1 MDGIAKGAN
10 KITVDSSMSTS
21 STNPVQNKV
30 VKGQLPTSNQN
41 ATNGYIRFPSAKI
54 QVAWIKKTVT
64 TTIATQW
71 GGLYENANAISIG
84 NWAAAF
90 SSVPVISYNVYV
102 SSGEDADTG
111 VNSFSPPTTTSA
123 GSVYLNR
130 GTALSISRT
139 YTITAIGIGTY
150 A

>member
-1 MDGIAKGAN
+1 MSAADK
-10 KITVDSSMSTS
+10 KKVD
-21 STNPVQNKV
+21 NNF
-30 VKGQLPTSNQN
+30 PTSNQN

-54 QVAWIKKTVT
+54 QIAWIKKTVT
-64 TTIATQW
+64 TAITTPW
-71 GGLYENANAISIG
+71 GGLYENASAISIG

-90 SSVPVISYNVYV
+90 SSVPAISYNVYV
-102 SSGEDADTG
+102 SSGDNADTG

-130 GTALSISRT
+130 GTALSISRS